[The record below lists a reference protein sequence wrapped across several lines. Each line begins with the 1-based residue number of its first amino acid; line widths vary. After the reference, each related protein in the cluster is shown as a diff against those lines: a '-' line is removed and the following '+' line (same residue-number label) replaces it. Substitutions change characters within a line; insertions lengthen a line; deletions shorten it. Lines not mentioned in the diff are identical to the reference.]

1 MAAAT
6 RGRVALVGF
15 EDQDNLGLRYLSSA
29 LRARGHDTR
38 IVKLGSATSEVARD
52 ILAYRPDVVGF
63 SLIFQYLL
71 PAFADLVA
79 QLRRQGTTAHFTT
92 GGHFPSFEPARTLS
106 GIVGL
111 DSVVRFEGEDTLVEL
126 TDAVLAAGR
135 WQDVP
140 GIAWRD
146 GDIVRTSLARVG
158 RRDLDEL
165 AWPDRD
171 DIRYD
176 QQRIPTASIIGG
188 RGCPW
193 RCSFCSIV
201 TFYDGNGTKGRRRR
215 DPARVVDEIEFLRDR
230 GVRVLLWQD
239 DDFLAGG
246 SAAARWAH
254 DIARECIARG
264 LHRELRWKISCR
276 SDEIRPGVLEPLVDA
291 GLTHVYM
298 GVESGDSESLQRMN
312 KRLSP
317 DVHLRAGDILRDL
330 ELSFDFG
337 FMLLEPWST
346 FATVRSNLEFL
357 RRFVGDGAAVAC
369 FCRTLPYAGTPMA
382 SRLAAERRIDP
393 NDVQADYAFQD
404 PRLDTLYDW
413 LLGTFADRNHAA
425 DGTVNLLRHLLFET
439 RLRFEDAPDR
449 PTLRA
454 AVQGLTAVSNRS
466 MIDCV
471 EAAADCLQ
479 GAERFDAAVLDAI
492 AAQHDNEDR
501 RLNRDAR
508 RLFDRL
514 PANAAHH
521 SGAMASAAASL

>member
-1 MAAAT
+1 MTAAST
-6 RGRVALVGF
+6 GRIALVGF

-29 LRARGHDTR
+29 LRSRGHDTR
-38 IVKLGSATSEVARD
+38 IIKLGPRTSDVARQ
-52 ILAYRPDVVGF
+52 IHAYHPDLVGF

-71 PAFADLVA
+71 PAFTDLVSG
-79 QLRRQGTTAHFTT
+79 LRRDGLTAHFTI
-92 GGHFPSFEPARTLS
+92 GGHYPSFEPAQTLHA
-106 GIVGL
+106 IAGL
-111 DSVVRFEGEDTLVEL
+111 DSVVRFEGEDTLAEL
-126 TDAVLAAGR
+126 IGAVLADSR

-146 GDIVRTSLARVG
+146 GDSVRTSAARVG
-158 RRDLDEL
+158 RADLDEF

-171 DIRYD
+171 DIQYEG
-176 QQRIPTASIIGG
+176 QRIPTASILGG

-215 DPARVVDEIEFLRDR
+215 HPMRVVDEIEYLRDR

-246 SAAARWAH
+246 PAGVRWAH
-254 DIARECIARG
+254 DIARECVARG
-264 LHRELRWKISCR
+264 MHRELRWKISCR
-276 SDEIRPGVLEPLVDA
+276 SDEIKPGVLEPLVEA

-298 GVESGDSESLQRMN
+298 GVEAGDSEALQRMN

-317 DVHLRAGDILRDL
+317 DVHLRAGEILREL
-330 ELSFDFG
+330 GLSFDFG

-369 FCRTLPYAGTPMA
+369 FCRTLPYAGTPIA
-382 SRLAAERRIDP
+382 VRLAAEGRIDP
-393 NDVQADYAFQD
+393 ADLQADYAFQD
-404 PRLDTLYDW
+404 PKLDTFYDW
-413 LLGTFADRNHAA
+413 LLATFAERNHAA

-439 RLRFEDAPDR
+439 RLRFDGAPDNA
-449 PTLRA
+449 LMRA
-454 AVQGLTAVSNRS
+454 AVCSLTAVSNRS

-471 EAAADCLQ
+471 EAAADYIDRT
-479 GAERFDAAVLDAI
+479 ENIETTELDRI
-492 AAQHDNEDR
+492 AAQHHSDDH
-501 RLNRDAR
+501 RLKRDAL

-514 PANAAHH
+514 PRPAHVI
-521 SGAMASAAASL
+521 A